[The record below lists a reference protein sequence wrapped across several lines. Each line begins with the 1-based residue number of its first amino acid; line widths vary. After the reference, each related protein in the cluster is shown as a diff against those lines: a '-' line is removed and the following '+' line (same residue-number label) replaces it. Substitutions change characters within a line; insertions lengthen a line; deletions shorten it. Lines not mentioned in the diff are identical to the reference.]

1 MPPAC
6 RSCPTGVY
14 RGNCAGCNAG
24 RRSNRWSAG
33 SKCACKHPAVL
44 PFKSLH
50 NTRICIPCRDLFSTV
65 ASTPEETPAST
76 PTPPASTPAS
86 TPALTGASFV
96 SPTKH
101 ARSVFRTPSPT
112 KFPQRDTETR
122 SGKHYISIPAAHPT
136 TPLRSTVGH
145 WQHTITEWC
154 DCGKARGEYC
164 KAHCDQCEK
173 VDRPTCTGK
182 LLIRNAHPE
191 FEGPVATVRVECGEC
206 HHRFVFV
213 SSEQHQK
220 MDLRHLGA
228 SDRTTGHQQEIVV
241 DVIAARVGNP
251 KLSWTPYGPLLTPM
265 DPLWTS
271 MDPMDLYGP
280 LWTPYGPLLTP
291 MDPLWTSIDPYG
303 PHCTL

>member
-154 DCGKARGEYC
+154 DCGKARGE
-164 KAHCDQCEK
+164 AA
-173 VDRPTCTGK
+173 G
-182 LLIRNAHPE
+182 
-191 FEGPVATVRVECGEC
+191 
-206 HHRFVFV
+206 
-213 SSEQHQK
+213 
-220 MDLRHLGA
+220 LGA
-228 SDRTTGHQQEIVV
+228 NLGLRIEPAYRNVLQDDETGEERYPHTTTPTLEKNNL
-241 DVIAARVGNP
+241 VI
-251 KLSWTPYGPLLTPM
+251 YFGP
-265 DPLWTS
+265 
-271 MDPMDLYGP
+271 LYGP
-280 LWTPYGPLLTP
+280 LY
-291 MDPLWTSIDPYG
+291 
-303 PHCTL
+303 